1 MAGQPTEVEKGFV
14 GCTLVYQAAISAD
27 STATQSAKQETDE
40 LLVALLDKLR
50 LQEEHDALPTEPL
63 AASDVTGGKLWLLKT
78 GRSGQENIYIALG
91 AEEEQDAL
99 NTAVLFGYRA
109 ALIRPDAIAHKAYFM
124 AREYLLG
131 DIRNTFRDASKALM
145 DKTVAILSQPR
156 STTSLAERVNQD
168 LTTNQPLNRTLAPL
182 GRSSD
187 HISEL
192 DQLSDK
198 AANLTAVTSSLRQLH
213 SGLKIH
219 RFNHQ
224 ISLKK
229 ASAKAGSNGLGTQI
243 GRYHRN
249 QINNILFRLN
259 EDLTDANATLQAA
272 NTAINSLRAKY
283 EQQQTE
289 IAEQQRQDAQQ
300 HAQQEARANNLTQ
313 TIFAVLSVVL
323 AVGQLIELFEK

>member
-1 MAGQPTEVEKGFV
+1 MAGLPTEVEKAFV
-14 GCTLVYQAAISAD
+14 GCTLVYQAAISGD

-91 AEEEQDAL
+91 AEEKQDDL

-156 STTSLAERVNQD
+156 SSTSLLNRQD
-168 LTTNQPLNRTLAPL
+168 LTTNQPLNQSLGPL
-182 GRSSD
+182 GRSGD